1 MVTLVL
7 EDLGFPRPEKSSFLN
22 ENSLENKNLL
32 LDNVSRFCSLIIKNN
47 MIGYNYNCETEKG
60 HRIFAVSATERGE
73 CPRTDK
79 QLDRVLRTSTLLR
92 FCAHPSPV

>member
-32 LDNVSRFCSLIIKNN
+32 LDNVSRFCSLIIEDNI
-47 MIGYNYNCETEKG
+47 IGYNCETEKG
-60 HRIFAVSATERGE
+60 HRIFALSEVN
-73 CPRTDK
+73 
-79 QLDRVLRTSTLLR
+79 VLEPINS
-92 FCAHPSPV
+92 